1 MIRLCFIGLL
11 FPLFVNAQTIDIK
24 DVNADSSGE
33 DTVIENTTR
42 IRKGKIEDAK
52 TGSKVEVHE
61 NEATIEGENGATNN
75 DAIKEWK
82 KACADW
88 KKELKTEHGKDL
100 VSSDCGEKTCSGNA
114 GSKVCSSKG
123 FFKLKVRQE

>member
-1 MIRLCFIGLL
+1 ML
-11 FPLFVNAQTIDIK
+11 FPLFANAQSVDIK
-24 DVNADSSGE
+24 GVNADGSSE

-42 IRKGKIEDAK
+42 IRKGKIDETKAVNK
-52 TGSKVEVHE
+52 PEVHE
-61 NEATIEGENGATNN
+61 NEATIEGEMGATNN

-88 KKELKTEHGKDL
+88 KKELKAEHGKDL
-100 VSSDCGEKTCSGNA
+100 IAPDCGEKTCSGNA

-123 FFKLKVRQE
+123 FFKLKVHADQ